1 MSLVLGETTLQAL
14 LLVLEGIGVVAFAL
28 SGALAAVRKRV
39 DVVGVIII
47 AFLTAMGGGTLRDVL
62 LDRRPFFWVA
72 QEFWIWVVIAVGLAA
87 ALILRARHFEPTHRA
102 IQWPDAMG
110 LGLFAAS
117 GTQIALE
124 LGHTPLIA
132 ALMGVVTSA
141 TGGLLRDVLLAEVPW
156 VIASYQLYALLAF
169 AGGWLVW
176 GLGAL
181 GTSSIVAVTVGALAI
196 TGARILAIAVNLQL
210 PNWRRNDHTG
220 PITLL

>member
-87 ALILRARHFEPTHRA
+87 ALILRARHFEPTRRA